1 MAVEIKNLSIKIQI
15 NGNESQARSD
25 GDEVSSD
32 WSQDE
37 LIALIE
43 KNLHNK
49 KER

>member
-15 NGNESQARSD
+15 NGNESQVRDD
-25 GDEVSSD
+25 GDEISSE

-43 KNLHNK
+43 KSLHNK